1 MIDQPL
7 DLAPRNPYGLA
18 LARPLLPAPG
28 CAVRDLDMSP
38 YGAFVT
44 RTATLHTRH
53 DAVPR
58 FAAVPGGLVVSHLP
72 TVGLRTLLKEE
83 GKRWER
89 STLPVIVSLQGD
101 ADELGEMAARF
112 ETYDI
117 AGLLLLPEGD
127 SIAAVRTVRSVTP
140 RPILA
145 MLRYEE
151 PPVATAKAMAVAGV
165 DAVVLTEPPRAAA
178 PANDVWDGFLL
189 GPAVFPLVLQH
200 LRDLAEAVPLP
211 RVVLGGITTPDAA
224 HAAFGVGADAIMIDA
239 VRWGDLTAGTRIA
252 ESLDTSAMPR
262 PS

>member
-18 LARPLLPAPG
+18 LATALLPAPG
-28 CAVRDLDMSP
+28 CAVRGLDMSP

-72 TVGLRTLLKEE
+72 TIGLRFLLKEE
-83 GKRWER
+83 GNRWER
-89 STLPVIVSLQGD
+89 STLPVIVSIHGD
-101 ADELGEMAARF
+101 ADELGEMAARL
-112 ETYDI
+112 ETHDI
-117 AGLLLLPEGD
+117 AGLLLLPKGD
-127 SIAAVRTVRSVTP
+127 SVAAVQAVRSVTP

-151 PPVATAKAMAVAGV
+151 PPVATAQAMAAAGV
-165 DAVVLTEPPRAAA
+165 DAIVLTQPPRAAA
-178 PANDVWDGFLL
+178 PTDNGWDGSLL
-189 GPAVFPLVLQH
+189 GPAVFPFVLQS
-200 LRDLAEAVPLP
+200 LRDLADVVHLP
-211 RVVLGGITTPDAA
+211 RVILGGITTPVAARAVFDA
-224 HAAFGVGADAIMIDA
+224 GANVIMIDA

-252 ESLDTSAMPR
+252 ESLDASATP
-262 PS
+262 